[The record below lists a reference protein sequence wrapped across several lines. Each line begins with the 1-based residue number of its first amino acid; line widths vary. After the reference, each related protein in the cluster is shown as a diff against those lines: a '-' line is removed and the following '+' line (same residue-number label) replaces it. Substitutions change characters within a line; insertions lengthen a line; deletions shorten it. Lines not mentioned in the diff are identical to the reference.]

1 MTDYTSAEFTAIIIQ
16 VFIVLIVVRRSYFM
30 TKGVPYS
37 AARLVA
43 LPVLILILWT
53 VSELES
59 LLLTPWALPYL
70 VALDAA
76 ILVLTTLAFTPIAE
90 RMTQVTRDPSGAG
103 TYRIGFS
110 LAALFVGAFL
120 IRITVAVAL
129 FPTSLEFGT
138 PPGGFPPA
146 QQQVVLA
153 VIDAIFSL
161 SAGLVLARFLGIR
174 RKWNLA
180 PTSPGS
186 ADTKKPPSL

>member
-1 MTDYTSAEFTAIIIQ
+1 LTDYTSAEFTAIFIQ
-16 VFIVLIVVRRSYFM
+16 LFIVLIIVRRSYFM

-37 AARLVA
+37 AARLAA

-90 RMTQVTRDPSGAG
+90 RMTQVTREPSGAG

-110 LAALFVGAFL
+110 LAALFVGAFV

-161 SAGLVLARFLGIR
+161 SAGLVLARFFGIR
-174 RKWNLA
+174 RKWKVA

-186 ADTKKPPSL
+186 VGTEKPSSL